1 MNCVETVGRAD
12 EATEA
17 AGCAA
22 RDGVMNMSFFSS
34 SPDTGRSGEI
44 VARSSSEPQLEP
56 CAAVAS
62 IRIAASSLTAMLDA
76 LKRKKGV
83 PPRLTHSAD
92 ISQWSRHQAGAC
104 SSPRQLE
111 QTWCL
116 FLLEIFFPALT
127 EESPSASRL
136 LGEKSLGPL
145 TETYGIPFY
154 LQYLAHWPEYFIV
167 AEAPS
172 GELMGYIMGKA
183 EGSVAREEWHGHVT
197 ALSVAPEFRRLG
209 LAAKLMEMLEEIS
222 ERKGGFFVDLFV
234 RVSNQVAVNMYKRL
248 GYSVYRTVI
257 EYYSASN
264 GEPDEDAYDMRKALS
279 RDSKKKLIIPM
290 PHPVRP
296 EEIE

>member
-1 MNCVETVGRAD
+1 MKEKSFETI
-12 EATEA
+12 
-17 AGCAA
+17 
-22 RDGVMNMSFFSS
+22 
-34 SPDTGRSGEI
+34 P
-44 VARSSSEPQLEP
+44 
-56 CAAVAS
+56 VAS
-62 IRIAASSLTAMLDA
+62 RTLSFTNQLLLESSRSNVELTELPQSNLLKNLPLNIRVKQTADQVL
-76 LKRKKGV
+76 
-83 PPRLTHSAD
+83 
-92 ISQWSRHQAGAC
+92 
-104 SSPRQLE
+104 
-111 QTWCL
+111 L
-116 FLLEIFFPALT
+116 FLSEDSSWRKMT
-127 EESPSASRL
+127 
-136 LGEKSLGPL
+136 SLRPFTCDDLFKFNNINLDPL

-167 AEAPS
+167 AEAPG

-279 RDSKKKLIIPM
+279 RDTEKKSIIPL

-296 EEIE
+296 EDIE

>member
-1 MNCVETVGRAD
+1 MTTLRAFTCD
-12 EATEA
+12 DLF
-17 AGCAA
+17 
-22 RDGVMNMSFFSS
+22 RFNN
-34 SPDTGRSGEI
+34 I
-44 VARSSSEPQLEP
+44 N
-56 CAAVAS
+56 
-62 IRIAASSLTAMLDA
+62 LD
-76 LKRKKGV
+76 
-83 PPRLTHSAD
+83 
-92 ISQWSRHQAGAC
+92 
-104 SSPRQLE
+104 
-111 QTWCL
+111 
-116 FLLEIFFPALT
+116 
-127 EESPSASRL
+127 
-136 LGEKSLGPL
+136 PL

-167 AEAPS
+167 AEAPG

-209 LAAKLMEMLEEIS
+209 LAAKLMELLEEIS

-234 RVSNQVAVNMYKRL
+234 RVSNQVAVNMYKQL

-279 RDSKKKLIIPM
+279 RDTEKKSIIPL

-296 EEIE
+296 EDIENHCYIDIFCIELFIEALKAFMKYINLSCKIKCIVDYKCYVVSLTFLHRALFMLTEQSLPSTPTLPSCTGCSSRYVLSHCLSPIFCLHSQHVV

>member
-1 MNCVETVGRAD
+1 MTCSASTTSD
-12 EATEA
+12 STEA
-17 AGCAA
+17 PAA
-22 RDGVMNMSFFSS
+22 EV
-34 SPDTGRSGEI
+34 
-44 VARSSSEPQLEP
+44 
-56 CAAVAS
+56 VAS
-62 IRIAASSLTAMLDA
+62 NLD
-76 LKRKKGV
+76 
-83 PPRLTHSAD
+83 
-92 ISQWSRHQAGAC
+92 
-104 SSPRQLE
+104 
-111 QTWCL
+111 
-116 FLLEIFFPALT
+116 
-127 EESPSASRL
+127 
-136 LGEKSLGPL
+136 PL

-167 AEAPS
+167 AEAPG

-209 LAAKLMEMLEEIS
+209 LAAKLMELLEEIS

-234 RVSNQVAVNMYKRL
+234 RVSNQVAVNMYKQL

-279 RDSKKKLIIPM
+279 RDTEKKSIIPL

-296 EEIE
+296 EDIE